1 MVTTIEI
8 KTIRGYIVSNLYK
21 SNEKSILIITS
32 ATGVKQS
39 YYKKFAE
46 YISNNGTT
54 VITFD
59 YSGIGLSLKEP
70 ITSNKSNISEWG
82 TIDLEAVIKY
92 TQGNFPDSKITLL
105 GHSIGGQIIGFAKS
119 SPTVQK
125 VILISSQS
133 GYWKF
138 WEGFG
143 TIKMFTN
150 WYLIFPL
157 LTKLF
162 GYFPAKKISGME
174 NLPKN
179 VAQQWSSWG
188 RNSNYFLKEFFE
200 KDLYF
205 KNIKTK
211 ITAISIEKDT
221 YAPKNAVNW
230 LTKKFR
236 NADVKELHLRG
247 NDYQIKEIGHFGIFR
262 EKFKNNLWKLLLSEI
277 EK

>member
-46 YISNNGTT
+46 YISNNGIT

-138 WEGFG
+138 WEGFD

-162 GYFPAKKISGME
+162 GYFPAKKFSGME

-221 YAPKNAVNW
+221 YAPKKAVEW
-230 LTKKFR
+230 LTKKFH
-236 NADVKELHLRG
+236 NAKVKELHLKAI
-247 NDYQIKEIGHFGIFR
+247 DYQSNEIGHFGIFR
-262 EKFKNNLWKLLLSEI
+262 EKFKNNLWKLLLNEV